1 MEVSSDKYIGYNSL
15 MRNVVKRAN
24 VLEQIGDFENLI
36 LLKLEVERI
45 IKSNTDFQISLIK
58 QNERWEEILMIIERT
73 LKN

>member
-24 VLEQIGDFENLI
+24 VLDQIGDFENLI